1 MTLKNIK
8 VSETVKKQLDDYALE
23 KETYNV
29 TIQRLLLE
37 NMRLRE
43 DKNLLTKLLLKD
55 DELAN
60 PSIHHKYVPFIEA
73 MLYDTTLDEGQK
85 LNGLVAY
92 FINVDDITKE
102 DLLSSIQIVEESHD
116 VTSGALL
123 DFKKYVESSDLI
135 E

>member
-43 DKNLLTKLLLKD
+43 DKNLLTRLLLKD
-55 DELAN
+55 NELDN

-73 MLYDTTLDEGQK
+73 MLYDTNRDEGAK
-85 LNGLVAY
+85 LNGLVSY

-102 DLLSSIQIVEESHD
+102 ELLSCIQIVEETHG
-116 VTSGALL
+116 VTSGALIE
-123 DFKKYVESSDLI
+123 FKKYVESSKLI